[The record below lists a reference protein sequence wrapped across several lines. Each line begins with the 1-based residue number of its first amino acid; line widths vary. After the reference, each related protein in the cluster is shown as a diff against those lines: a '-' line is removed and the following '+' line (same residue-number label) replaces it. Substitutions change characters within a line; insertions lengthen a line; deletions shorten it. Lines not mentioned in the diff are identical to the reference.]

1 MEQNYGSKEDWE
13 LHFQYLLKFF
23 KDKRYITIDGR
34 PLFIIYKPEQIVD
47 IYQMTLYMRKRAKEE
62 DFPDLCLA
70 FQFPSYYADM
80 YYREDVFDYRIE
92 FEPVYSR
99 NINSMKRPGTN
110 QKVTMARKI
119 FGEDILSAYRKKR
132 MNKTRSAWPKS
143 QSLGMFFYDEM
154 WEIILNAKWEKDFLP
169 GCFVDWDNT
178 PRNKHGVM
186 FTGFSIE
193 KFSSYM
199 KQIVQ
204 RANKE
209 KKPLLFINAWNEW
222 GEGAF
227 LEPDEKYGYKKLEA
241 IQKALEA
248 SWKDNVL

>member
-1 MEQNYGSKEDWE
+1 
-13 LHFQYLLKFF
+13 
-23 KDKRYITIDGR
+23 
-34 PLFIIYKPEQIVD
+34 
-47 IYQMTLYMRKRAKEE
+47 
-62 DFPDLCLA
+62 
-70 FQFPSYYADM
+70 
-80 YYREDVFDYRIE
+80 
-92 FEPVYSR
+92 
-99 NINSMKRPGTN
+99 MKRPGTN
-110 QKVTMARKI
+110 QKCKMARKI
-119 FGEDILSAYRKKR
+119 LGEDILSVYRKKR

-154 WEIILNAKWEKDFLP
+154 WKIILNAKWEKDFLP

-209 KKPLLFINAWNEW
+209 KKPLLFINAWNEFLYSLILINSTDKMTVSVALKSLQGAEILNW
-222 GEGAF
+222 GDMMASSALVVVPSVIFFMFIQNKIAGGMTEGAV
-227 LEPDEKYGYKKLEA
+227 K
-241 IQKALEA
+241 
-248 SWKDNVL
+248 